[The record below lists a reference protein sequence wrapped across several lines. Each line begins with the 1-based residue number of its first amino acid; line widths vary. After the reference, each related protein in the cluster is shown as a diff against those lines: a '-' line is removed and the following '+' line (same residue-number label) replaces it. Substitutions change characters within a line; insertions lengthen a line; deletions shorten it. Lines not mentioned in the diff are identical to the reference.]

1 MGARGGI
8 FFVQPSHSSLYGEGG
23 GGGIIT
29 RRLERCSTLSSIAAL
44 GPIKPSHSSLYGE
57 GGAGIK
63 TRRLKR
69 CSTLSS
75 ISALGPIKST
85 YKEEG

>member
-29 RRLERCSTLSSIAAL
+29 RRLERCSTLTSIALL
-44 GPIKPSHSSLYGE
+44 GPMKSVYKGE
-57 GGAGIK
+57 G
-63 TRRLKR
+63 
-69 CSTLSS
+69 
-75 ISALGPIKST
+75 
-85 YKEEG
+85 